1 MIVHYQAA
9 DQFIAQL
16 DIRHGPEEL
25 LAHFFFKA
33 VNAAAERGVFL
44 EFGTFADLL
53 DINRRNSD
61 SWFPITTSFRP
72 EPGGACD
79 DNGFVILGRDATGEV
94 VATQAER
101 LYDWRGTNLKREAE
115 ELRLFYSDPIRQKR
129 ASERC
134 IVVAPEAAEVSGL
147 VAYSG
152 GVWYRPDYRR
162 KQLTEIIP
170 RLGRAYAYGLWGFDS
185 LAALITPQ
193 NIKKTFDRRTGY
205 RKVSN
210 EAVILRNSPSL
221 PDGDLHMTLARQTP
235 SDLIDDTFAFL
246 MDFGA
251 QVDRPIRDRRA
262 Q

>member
-1 MIVHYQAA
+1 MALQYQAA

-16 DIRHGPEEL
+16 DIRHGPVEL
-25 LAHFFFKA
+25 LARFFFKA

-53 DINRRNSD
+53 AVNQRNSD
-61 SWFPITTSFRP
+61 SWFPITTSFRDD
-72 EPGGACD
+72 PGGACD
-79 DNGFVILGRDATGEV
+79 ENGFVILGRDASGEV

-101 LYDWRGTNLKREAE
+101 LYDWRRTSMKREAE
-115 ELRLFYSDPIRQKR
+115 ELRLFYSDPVRQKR

-134 IVVAPEAAEVSGL
+134 IVVAPEVADVTGL

-152 GVWYRPDYRR
+152 GVWYRPDFRR
-162 KQLTEIIP
+162 RQLTEIIP

-193 NIKKTFDRRTGY
+193 NVKKTFDRRAGY
-205 RKVSN
+205 RKVT
-210 EAVILRNSPSL
+210 EAAVILRNSPSL
-221 PDGDLHMTLARQTP
+221 PDGDLHMALALQTP
-235 SDLIDDTFAFL
+235 NDLIDDTFAFL
-246 MDFGA
+246 MDFDA
-251 QVDRPIRDRRA
+251 QVDRAIGDRRA